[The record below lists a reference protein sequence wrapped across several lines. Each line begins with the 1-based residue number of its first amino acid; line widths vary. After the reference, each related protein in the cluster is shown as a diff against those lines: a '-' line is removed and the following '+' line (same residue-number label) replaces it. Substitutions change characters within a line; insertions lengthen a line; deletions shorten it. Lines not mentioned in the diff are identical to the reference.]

1 MASPQMRAQSVEIM
15 PQVERR
21 SQLTSG
27 RAAYRLIAA
36 ERADEIFPIL
46 VEEIV
51 GLGFPRAL
59 VAAVDLESGE
69 IRPVAALNCPK
80 TYQQRFNTA
89 LWQGENPIVG
99 VLRAM
104 QPAVLP
110 KQAPGGRPIYCHP
123 IVYRNRTV
131 CWEAERERRFEC
143 LAVANYHA
151 PRRLELQ
158 EQVCRTCSMRA
169 YAAAVVVD
177 LNPRPTERQLE
188 QLRQLIELAN
198 RYLARLFK
206 VDHYYNRMR
215 DMDVSISQMQTV
227 MQSMADPVI
236 LTDSQHRVITQN
248 KAAERFFKVPEQEV
262 TEGAVRAVE
271 LNNMLFSAALSSM
284 AVSGSS
290 DASRDLTLVDVL
302 EGEEVLFEA
311 VSAPSYSS
319 DGMRTGL
326 VTVMRDVTDLRRADQ
341 EVRANLSRLREAEE
355 LIRQDRDRLN
365 MVIENVGDPIIV
377 ADGAAR
383 IVLLDPL
390 GQELF
395 GRVNESKP
403 GDGSGP
409 IAAEELD
416 PKIIKNRVALTSYL
430 TNFTFSFVSKD
441 AGSIRLY
448 QPGSR
453 TEVEYDIRSGKIF
466 DARGQVAFTITV
478 LRDLSAFRKLEQL
491 KLERRMLEIEKFAA
505 TGRLAGTI
513 AHEVNNPMEAIK
525 NAIHLLQ
532 GQVKPTGEAVYDIL
546 KKETERVARIVRQ
559 MLGLY
564 RHSEQVGTFDLNTVV
579 EDTLTLFNRQLE
591 RAGIHVERDLGKLPP
606 IVGSADQIRQVLS
619 NLVVNAKDSMAP
631 PSTNGSDGG
640 DPHHPA
646 RTGGRLVVRNHH
658 LPGPDGVHG
667 WVRLLVADTGSGM
680 PRDFLKSAFE
690 PFVSTKGEKGTG
702 LGLWIVRG
710 IIQNHGGKLRV
721 RSKLGQGTVF
731 MIDLPVVR

>member
-1 MASPQMRAQSVEIM
+1 MASPHMGTQSLEMM
-15 PQVERR
+15 PSVERR
-21 SQLTSG
+21 SNVSSG
-27 RAAYRLIAA
+27 RAAFRLIAA

-51 GLGFPRAL
+51 TLGFPRAL

-80 TYQQRFNTA
+80 SYQQRFITA

-110 KQAPGGRPIYCHP
+110 KQGSGVRALYCHP

-151 PRRLELQ
+151 PKRLELQ
-158 EQVCRTCSMRA
+158 EQVCRTCNMRA
-169 YAAAVVVD
+169 YAAAVLVD
-177 LNPRPTERQLE
+177 LNPRTSEREIE
-188 QLRQLIELAN
+188 QLRQLIELSN

-215 DMDVSISQMQTV
+215 DMDVTIAQMATV

-248 KAAERFFKVPEQEV
+248 KAAERFFKVPEQEAG
-262 TEGAVRAVE
+262 EGAMRAVE

-284 AVSGSS
+284 AVSGST

-319 DGMRTGL
+319 DGMRAGL

-341 EVRANLSRLREAEE
+341 EVRGNLSRLREAEE
-355 LIRQDRDRLN
+355 LIRQDRDRLS

-383 IVLLDPL
+383 IVMLDPL

-395 GRVNESKP
+395 GRVQEAKP
-403 GDGSGP
+403 GAVTGP
-409 IAAEELD
+409 IAVEELD

-430 TNFTFSFVSKD
+430 TNFTFSFASKD
-441 AGSIRLY
+441 AGSLSLY
-448 QPGSR
+448 QPSSKS
-453 TEVEYDIRSGKIF
+453 EIEYDLRSGKIF

-478 LRDLSAFRKLEQL
+478 LRDLSALRKLEQL

-532 GQVKPTGEAVYDIL
+532 GQVRPSGEPVYEIL
-546 KKETERVARIVRQ
+546 RKETERVARIVRQ

-564 RHSEQVGTFDLNTVV
+564 RHSEQVGTFDLNGVI
-579 EDTLTLFNRQLE
+579 EDTLTLFHRQLE
-591 RAGIHVERDLGKLPP
+591 RAGVRVQRDLGRLPP
-606 IVGSADQIRQVLS
+606 IVGSADQLRQVLS
-619 NLVVNAKDSMAP
+619 NLVVNAKDSMAAR
-631 PSTNGSDGG
+631 PSGSNNEME
-640 DPHHPA
+640 A
-646 RTGGRLVVRNHH
+646 TQNQGGRLLVRTYH
-658 LPGPDGVHG
+658 LPSPDGVRG
-667 WVRLLVADTGSGM
+667 WVRLLVADTGAGM
-680 PRDFLKSAFE
+680 PPDFLKSAFE

-721 RSKLGQGTVF
+721 RSRVNCGTVF

>member
-1 MASPQMRAQSVEIM
+1 MASPQMRAQALEVL
-15 PQVERR
+15 PPLERR
-21 SQLTSG
+21 TSLAGG
-27 RAAYRLIAA
+27 RAVFRLIAA
-36 ERADEIFPIL
+36 ERSDEIFPIL

-59 VAAVDLESGE
+59 VTSVDLDSGE
-69 IRPVAALNCPK
+69 IKPVAALNCPK
-80 TYQQRFNTA
+80 GYQQRFVTA

-110 KQAPGGRPIYCHP
+110 KQGPGSRPLYCHP
-123 IVYRNRTV
+123 IIFRNRTV

-158 EQVCRTCSMRA
+158 EQVCRTCNMRA
-169 YAAAVVVD
+169 YAAAVLVE
-177 LNPRPTERQLE
+177 LNPKTAERELE

-215 DMDVSISQMQTV
+215 DMDVTISQMQTV

-248 KAAERFFKVPEQEV
+248 KAAERFFKVPDQEV
-262 TEGAVRAVE
+262 TEGAARAVE

-284 AVSGSS
+284 AVSGSM

-341 EVRANLSRLREAEE
+341 EVRANLARLRDAEE
-355 LIRQDRDRLN
+355 LIRQDRDRLS

-383 IVLLDPL
+383 FVMLDPL

-395 GRVNESKP
+395 GKVQESTP
-403 GDGSGP
+403 GSVTGP
-409 IAAEELD
+409 LEISDID
-416 PKIIKNRVALTSYL
+416 PKIIKNRVAVTSYL
-430 TNFTFSFVSKD
+430 TNFTFSFGAKD

-448 QPGSR
+448 QPSSKS
-453 TEVEYDIRSGKIF
+453 EVEYDVRSGKIF

-478 LRDLSAFRKLEQL
+478 LRDLSAIRKLEQL

-532 GQVKPTGEAVYDIL
+532 GQVKPTGEPVYDIL
-546 KKETERVARIVRQ
+546 RKETERVARIVRQ

-564 RHSEQVGTFDLNTVV
+564 RHSEQVGTFDLNSVID
-579 EDTLTLFNRQLE
+579 DTITLFNRQLE
-591 RAGIHVERDLGKLPP
+591 RAGVRVDKDLGKLPP
-606 IVGSADQIRQVLS
+606 IVGSADQLRQVLS
-619 NLVVNAKDSMAP
+619 NLVVNAKDSMIAAE
-631 PSTNGSDGG
+631 SLGENSEGSVRRG
-640 DPHHPA
+640 
-646 RTGGRLVVRNHH
+646 GGRLVVRSYH
-658 LPGPDGVHG
+658 LPSPDGLRG
-667 WVRLLVADTGSGM
+667 WVRLLVADTGNGM
-680 PRDFLKSAFE
+680 PQDFLKSAFE
-690 PFVSTKGEKGTG
+690 PFVTTKGEKGTG

-721 RSKLGQGTVF
+721 RSRIGSGTVF